1 VTDGRVKVLFVWLL
15 STFPSFRQTRVKG
28 PLPDG
33 VVLKVA
39 VLPGQLV
46 RLINCVALTL
56 FSTVNVAL
64 LVTLAHAPLTVTL

>member
-1 VTDGRVKVLFVWLL
+1 VTNGRVNVLFVWPL
-15 STFPSFRQTRVKG
+15 STFPSLRQTLVKG

-56 FSTVNVAL
+56 LSTVNVAL
-64 LVTLAHAPLTVTL
+64 FVTLPHAPLTDTL

>member
-1 VTDGRVKVLFVWLL
+1 MFVWLL
-15 STFPSFRQTRVKG
+15 STFPSLRQTLVKG

-33 VVLKVA
+33 VVMKVA

-56 FSTVNVAL
+56 LSTVKVAL
-64 LVTLAHAPLTVTL
+64 LVTLLQAPLTVTL

>member
-1 VTDGRVKVLFVWLL
+1 MTDGRVSVLLVWPL
-15 STFPSFRQTRVKG
+15 STLPSLRQTLAKG

-33 VVLKVA
+33 VVLKIA

-56 FSTVNVAL
+56 LSTVKVAL
-64 LVTLAHAPLTVTL
+64 FVTLPHAPLAVTL

>member
-1 VTDGRVKVLFVWLL
+1 MFVWLL
-15 STFPSFRQTRVKG
+15 STFPSLRQTLAKG

-33 VVLKVA
+33 VVLKIA

-56 FSTVNVAL
+56 LSTVKVAL
-64 LVTLAHAPLTVTL
+64 LVTLLQAPLTVTL